1 MCHPL
6 SSLPT
11 LPTLQDSTGCSA
23 LHVSISCKQPQCS
36 GILLSHPN
44 IDLTQQDKSGN
55 TPFAAALAARDHQ
68 AGLAILKRELKAAE
82 QVKSHSRTRYQQ
94 NTHTLLSH
102 PQASPGMYHRSG
114 NFRVAFFRVRNVRVF
129 IFRRVAK

>member
-1 MCHPL
+1 MYVYDHMTNVSPPLLSPHP
-6 SSLPT
+6 PH
-11 LPTLQDSTGCSA
+11 PKDSTGCSA

-82 QVKSHSRTRYQQ
+82 QVKLHSGTCSY
-94 NTHTLLSH
+94 TISKIHSFLVPSPLL
-102 PQASPGMYHRSG
+102 ACTI
-114 NFRVAFFRVRNVRVF
+114 VRE
-129 IFRRVAK
+129 IFA

>member
-1 MCHPL
+1 MTTCHPF
-6 SSLPT
+6 STLPT
-11 LPTLQDSTGCSA
+11 LPTLPTLSTLPTLPALPTLQDSTGCSA

-82 QVKSHSRTRYQQ
+82 QVKSHSRTCSYAINKKYTIVR
-94 NTHTLLSH
+94 LLL
-102 PQASPGMYHRSG
+102 ACTVDWG
-114 NFRVAFFRVRNVRVF
+114 
-129 IFRRVAK
+129 IFV